1 MPSIFPTS
9 SEVVRSYYAYNFGD
23 EYRNLVTTRDALVP
37 FGVSSS
43 SIPVE
48 SGFGELSLTGF
59 PDSVTA
65 FILDYQ
71 LITLRLP
78 GEVNAITWIGWS
90 KARVPQSSEIFPSSG
105 ERQLATDTDTKV
117 VITSADQ
124 GYNCVEKTLTD
135 FAKDQ
140 LSEGIADYVL
150 CRLLDYRK
158 LGCKHDI
165 SNKIFSAFK
174 QAPAKILEH
183 CIEPECFIKAAEWC
197 SLGFQNKDGSF
208 EWSGILFRDC
218 FVKLSA
224 ACVAV
229 EISVKIALKIGKPW
243 NPKLDA
249 EL

>member
-43 SIPVE
+43 SITVE

-105 ERQLATDTDTKV
+105 ERQLATDSDTKT
-117 VITSADQ
+117 VITSADP
-124 GYNCVEKTLTD
+124 GSNCYTNTLTG
-135 FAKDQ
+135 FAKEQ
-140 LSEGIADYVL
+140 LSEGISDYVV
-150 CRLLDYRK
+150 CRVLDYLK
-158 LGCKHDI
+158 LGCKFDRSSRI
-165 SNKIFSAFK
+165 LSAFK
-174 QAPAKILEH
+174 QAPEKIIEH
-183 CIEPECFIKAAEWC
+183 
-197 SLGFQNKDGSF
+197 
-208 EWSGILFRDC
+208 
-218 FVKLSA
+218 
-224 ACVAV
+224 CVAV
-229 EISVKIALKIGKPW
+229 ECYMKAAEYCSLGLKDFIE
-243 NPKLDA
+243 LA
-249 EL
+249 EWSEILFKSCFYKFSFENMRCS